1 MRTREHFDSLD
12 TLVVSQ
18 PLTLFRKASDAIDSI
33 FILEKKG
40 KGSVYDER
48 NIYTCITRTS
58 CVHTSMQSTMGHHY
72 LIVW

>member
-18 PLTLFRKASDAIDSI
+18 PLTLFRKASDGIDSI

-40 KGSVYDER
+40 RGSVYEER
-48 NIYTCITRTS
+48 KIYITRTS
-58 CVHTSMQSTMGHHY
+58 CVHTPRVIHHWTP
-72 LIVW
+72 L

>member
-18 PLTLFRKASDAIDSI
+18 PLTLFRKASNGIDSI

-40 KGSVYDER
+40 RGSVYEER
-48 NIYTCITRTS
+48 KIYIT
-58 CVHTSMQSTMGHHY
+58 
-72 LIVW
+72 